1 MGLKWEVTP
10 SLPQEPHSF
19 KCGSSQDVFP
29 ETYNKATN
37 YDFAKKHSLSIY
49 PENDELFKTISEF
62 QEIKECFLKEYYRFN
77 FFEKFDSSDRTDKLE
92 KIKGTFSKREK

>member
-1 MGLKWEVTP
+1 MDESDIYNSIIECHP
-10 SLPQEPHSF
+10 SLSKF
-19 KCGSSQDVFP
+19 YDVFP

-37 YDFAKKHSLSIY
+37 YDFAKKHSLSIF

-92 KIKGTFSKREK
+92 KIRGAFNKRER